1 MEKKINGEERV
12 LQYMRET
19 GYITSWRAIAEFGIT
34 RLSAV
39 IYRLR
44 KRGYNIQT
52 ETVTGKIGIT
62 TLCPTQIHDR
72 RAKLGQ
78 NSMRRFSRYNFA
90 FEPFR

>member
-1 MEKKINGEERV
+1 MQKKINGEERV

-52 ETVTGKIGIT
+52 ETVTGK
-62 TLCPTQIHDR
+62 
-72 RAKLGQ
+72 
-78 NSMRRFSRYNFA
+78 NRYNDIISYA
-90 FEPFR
+90 KYTIDEQN

>member
-19 GYITSWRAIAEFGIT
+19 GHITSWRAIAEFGIT

-52 ETVTGKIGIT
+52 ETVTGK
-62 TLCPTQIHDR
+62 
-72 RAKLGQ
+72 
-78 NSMRRFSRYNFA
+78 NRYNDIVSYA
-90 FEPFR
+90 KYTIDEQN